1 MHMCQPSVGDW
12 AGPAR
17 GPSSIFDLGAGKRRA
32 TRFVPHLDV
41 FAPAAAGAIPDI
53 VIAHA

>member
-1 MHMCQPSVGDW
+1 MCQPSVGDW